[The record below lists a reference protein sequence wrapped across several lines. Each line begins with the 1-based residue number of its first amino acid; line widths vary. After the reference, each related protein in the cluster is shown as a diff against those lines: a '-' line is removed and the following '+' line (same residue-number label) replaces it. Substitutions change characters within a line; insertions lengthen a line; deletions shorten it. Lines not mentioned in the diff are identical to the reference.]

1 MEKLLIFL
9 VIAIVAIA
17 IVQIVRVY
25 ELASKVKGDKV
36 EETIT
41 KGENTLNGNLFILFM
56 IAFFGSIIW
65 MMIEYGDGGMGEAA
79 SDHGLEIDSL
89 LMLNWWIILPVF
101 FITNAL
107 LFIFVRIYLYDPNRK
122 SLYFA
127 HSNKLEMIWT
137 VVPSMALAVIIIF
150 GLKTWNAVMNP
161 EDKGTVIE
169 VYGQQFGWT
178 ARYSGTDNKLGR
190 ADYKL
195 ITNDNPLGIVSQEG
209 IDGSYVYLDKKIA
222 GVEAKL
228 TKNKIKVGNN
238 YEYLLPDAK
247 VKEMTDKLE
256 SLKRQKYRIK
266 GGIDKGL
273 ETSVFDMGN
282 NDILTKELHL
292 IKGETYT
299 FQFRSKDIIHS
310 AWFPHFRAQMN
321 CVPGMI
327 TNFTFTPNKTTEEVR
342 ADEFTIEHYKNIN
355 EIHNER
361 KRAIGE
367 AEEEVEFD
375 FVLMCNKI
383 CGASHYNMQM
393 KVIVETE
400 EEFKAWIES
409 QKQIDGN
416 TPKYWGTQSVVE
428 AK

>member
-1 MEKLLIFL
+1 MEKFLIFL
-9 VIAIVAIA
+9 VVAIVAIA

-25 ELASKVKGDKV
+25 ELASKIKGDKV
-36 EETIT
+36 EENIT
-41 KGENTLNGNLFILFM
+41 KSENKTNANLFIVFM
-56 IAFFGSIIW
+56 FALFGSIIW
-65 MMIEYGDGGMGEAA
+65 MIAVYGDGGMGVAA
-79 SDHGLEIDSL
+79 SEHGLEIDFL
-89 LMLNWWIILPVF
+89 LALNWWIILPVF
-101 FITNAL
+101 FITNTAL
-107 LFIFVRIYLYDPNRK
+107 FVFVRIYLYDENRR
-122 SLYFA
+122 SYYFV
-127 HSNKLEMIWT
+127 HSNKLEMVWT
-137 VVPSMALAVIIIF
+137 VLPSMALAVIIIF
-150 GLKTWNAVMNP
+150 GLETWNSVMNP
-161 EDKGTVIE
+161 TDKGTIIE

-178 ARYSGTDNKLGR
+178 ARYAGEDNKLGR

-195 ITNDNPLGIVSQEG
+195 ITNDNPLGVVTEKNIK
-209 IDGSYVYLDKKIA
+209 GSYAYLDSKIEGA
-222 GVEAKL
+222 EARL
-228 TKNKIKVGNN
+228 AENKVGN
-238 YEYLLPDAK
+238 EYILPEAK
-247 VKEMTDKLE
+247 IKEMTDKLE

-266 GGIDKGL
+266 GGIGKDL
-273 ETSVFDMGN
+273 DPSVFSVGN

-327 TNFTFTPNKTTEEVR
+327 TNFTFTPNKTTAEVR
-342 ADEFTIEHYKNIN
+342 AEEFTKKHYANIN
-355 EIHNER
+355 EKHNER

-367 AEEEVEFD
+367 EEEEVEFD

-409 QKQIDGN
+409 QKQIDGK
-416 TPKYWGTQSVVE
+416 TPKYWGKQSVAE
-428 AK
+428 TK

>member
-65 MMIEYGDGGMGEAA
+65 MMVVYGDGGMGEAA
-79 SDHGLEIDSL
+79 SEHGLEIDSL

-107 LFIFVRIYLYDPNRK
+107 LFVFVRMYLYDPNRR

-137 VVPSMALAVIIIF
+137 VFPSMALAVIIIF
-150 GLKTWNAVMNP
+150 GLKTWNSVMNP

-178 ARYSGTDNKLGR
+178 ARYSGEDNKLGR

-195 ITNDNPLGIVSQEG
+195 ITNDNPLGVVTEKNIE
-209 IDGSYVYLDKKIA
+209 GSYAYLDKKIA
-222 GVEAKL
+222 GVEEKLAK
-228 TKNKIKVGNN
+228 NKVGN
-238 YEYLLPDAK
+238 EYLLPDAK
-247 VKEMTDKLE
+247 VKELTDKLE

-266 GGIDKGL
+266 GGIDKDL
-273 ETSVFDMGN
+273 EASVFNMAN

-327 TNFTFTPNKTTEEVR
+327 TNFTFKPNKTTAEVR
-342 ADEFTIEHYKNIN
+342 ADDFTIEHYKDIN
-355 EIHNER
+355 EAHNER

-400 EEFKAWIES
+400 EEFKSWIES

-416 TPKYWGTQSVVE
+416 APKYWGTQSVAE
-428 AK
+428 KK

>member
-25 ELASKVKGDKV
+25 ELASKVKGGKV
-36 EETIT
+36 EETVT

-56 IAFFGSIIW
+56 VAFFGSIIW
-65 MMIEYGDGGMGEAA
+65 MMVVYGDGGMGEAA

-101 FITNAL
+101 FITNTL
-107 LFIFVRIYLYDPNRK
+107 LFVFVRMYLYDPNRR

-161 EDKGTVIE
+161 EDKGTLIE

-178 ARYSGTDNKLGR
+178 ARYSGEDNKLGR

-195 ITNDNPLGIVSQEG
+195 ITNDNPLGVVTQSNIE
-209 IDGSYVYLDKKIA
+209 GSYIYLDKKIVGIESRLA
-222 GVEAKL
+222 E
-228 TKNKIKVGNN
+228 NKIGE
-238 YEYLLPDAK
+238 EYLLPDSK

-266 GGIDKGL
+266 GGVDKDL
-273 ETSVFDMGN
+273 EASVFNMAE

-327 TNFTFTPNKTTEEVR
+327 TNFTFTPNKTTAEVR
-342 ADEFTIEHYKNIN
+342 ADEFTIDHYKEIN
-355 EIHNER
+355 EIHNKR

-367 AEEEVEFD
+367 EEEEVEFD

-409 QKQIDGN
+409 QKQVDGKA
-416 TPKYWGTQSVVE
+416 PKFWGTQSVAE
-428 AK
+428 TK

>member
-36 EETIT
+36 EETVT

-65 MMIEYGDGGMGEAA
+65 MMVVYGDGGMGEAA

-101 FITNAL
+101 FITNTL
-107 LFIFVRIYLYDPNRK
+107 LFVFVRMYLYDPNRR

-161 EDKGTVIE
+161 EDKGTIIE

-178 ARYSGTDNKLGR
+178 ARYSGEDNKLGR

-195 ITNDNPLGIVSQEG
+195 ITNDNPLGVVTQNNIEA
-209 IDGSYVYLDKKIA
+209 SYIYLDKKIQ
-222 GVEAKL
+222 GIESRLVE
-228 TKNKIKVGNN
+228 NKVRN
-238 YEYLLPDAK
+238 EYLLPDSK

-266 GGIDKGL
+266 GGIDKDL
-273 ETSVFDMGN
+273 EASVFNMAE

-327 TNFTFTPNKTTEEVR
+327 TNFTFTPNKTTAEVR
-342 ADEFTIEHYKNIN
+342 ADEFTIDHYKEIN
-355 EIHNER
+355 EVHNER

-367 AEEEVEFD
+367 EEEEVEFD

-383 CGASHYNMQM
+383 CGACHYNMQM

-409 QKQIDGN
+409 QKQVDGN
-416 TPKYWGTQSVVE
+416 TPKFWGTQSVAE
-428 AK
+428 TK

>member
-9 VIAIVAIA
+9 VIAIVAVA

-25 ELASKVKGDKV
+25 ELASKLKGDKV

-41 KGENTLNGNLFILFM
+41 KGENKLNGNLFILFM

-79 SDHGLEIDSL
+79 SEHGLQIDSL

-101 FITNAL
+101 FITNGL
-107 LFIFVRIYLYDPNRK
+107 LFVFVRMYLYDANRR

-127 HSNKLEMIWT
+127 HSNKLELIWT
-137 VVPSMALAVIIIF
+137 VVPAMALAVIVIF
-150 GLKTWNAVMNP
+150 GLKTWNEIMSP
-161 EDKGTVIE
+161 EDEGTIIE
-169 VYGQQFGWT
+169 IYGQQFGWT
-178 ARYSGTDNKLGR
+178 VRYSGEDNKLGR
-190 ADYKL
+190 ADYKM
-195 ITNDNPLGIVSQEG
+195 ITNDNPLGVITQAHVK
-209 IDGSYVYLDKKIA
+209 GS
-222 GVEAKL
+222 
-228 TKNKIKVGNN
+228 
-238 YEYLLPDAK
+238 YEYLDSKIASIETKLTENKIGEEYILPDGK
-247 VKEMTDKLE
+247 VEELTDKLE

-266 GGIDKGL
+266 GGIDKGI
-273 ETSVFDMGN
+273 ETSVFKTAE

-292 IKGETYT
+292 IKGKTYT

-342 ADEFTIEHYKNIN
+342 ADDFTIDHYKIIN
-355 EIHNER
+355 KAHNER
-361 KRAIGE
+361 KKALGE
-367 AEEEVEFD
+367 QEEEVEFD

-393 KVIVETE
+393 KVVVETE

-409 QKQIDGN
+409 QTQIDGN
-416 TPKYWGTQSVVE
+416 APKYWGSQSVVE

>member
-1 MEKLLIFL
+1 MVKLLIFL
-9 VIAIVAIA
+9 VIVIVAVA

-25 ELASKVKGDKV
+25 ELASKIKGDKV
-36 EETIT
+36 EETVT
-41 KGENTLNGNLFILFM
+41 KSENTFQGNLFILFM
-56 IAFFGSIIW
+56 ILFFGSIVW
-65 MMIEYGDGGMGEAA
+65 MMIEYGNGGMGEAA
-79 SDHGLEIDSL
+79 SVHGLEIDYL
-89 LMLNWWIILPVF
+89 LALNWWIILPAF
-101 FITNAL
+101 FITNTL
-107 LFIFVRIYLYDPNRK
+107 LFVFVRMYLYDANRRA
-122 SLYFA
+122 LYFS
-127 HSNKLEMIWT
+127 HSNKLELIWT
-137 VVPSMALAVIIIF
+137 VVPSISLAILIIF
-150 GLKTWNAVMNP
+150 GLKTWNETMNP
-161 EDKGTVIE
+161 EHEGTIIE
-169 VYGQQFGWT
+169 IYGQQFGWT
-178 ARYSGTDNKLGR
+178 ARYSGEDNKLGR

-195 ITNDNPLGIVSQEG
+195 ITNDNPLGVISQSH
-209 IDGSYVYLDKKIA
+209 IQGSYDYLDGKIA
-222 GVEAKL
+222 SVEAKL
-228 TKNKIKVGNN
+228 LENKVGE
-238 YEYLLPDAK
+238 EYILPDAK
-247 VKEMTDKLE
+247 VKELTDKLE

-266 GGIDKGL
+266 GGIDVGT
-273 ETSVFDMGN
+273 ETSVFKMAE

-327 TNFTFTPNKTTEEVR
+327 TNFTFTPTKTTVEVR
-342 ADEFTIEHYKNIN
+342 AEDFTIDHYKTIN
-355 EIHNER
+355 EAHNER
-361 KRAIGE
+361 KRALGE
-367 AEEEVEFD
+367 EEEEVEFD

-416 TPKYWGTQSVVE
+416 APKYWGTQSVVE

>member
-17 IVQIVRVY
+17 VVQIVRVY
-25 ELASKVKGDKV
+25 ELASKVKGGGV
-36 EETIT
+36 EETVT
-41 KGENTLNGNLFILFM
+41 KGENALNANLFILFM

-65 MMIEYGDGGMGEAA
+65 MMFVYGDGGLGEAA
-79 SDHGLEIDSL
+79 SVHGQEIDSL
-89 LMLNWWIILPVF
+89 LTLNWWIILPVF
-101 FITNAL
+101 FITNTL
-107 LFIFVRIYLYDPNRK
+107 LFVFVRMYLYNPNRR

-137 VVPSMALAVIIIF
+137 VFPSMALAVIIIF
-150 GLKTWNAVMNP
+150 GLKTWNSVMNP
-161 EDKGTVIE
+161 EEKGTIIE
-169 VYGQQFGWT
+169 IYAQQFGWT
-178 ARYSGTDNKLGR
+178 ARYAGEDNKLGR

-195 ITNDNPLGIVSQEG
+195 ITNDNPLGVISKEG
-209 IDGSYVYLDKKIA
+209 IEGSYAYLDKKIE
-222 GVEAKL
+222 GLESKL
-228 TKNKIKVGNN
+228 AENKVGD
-238 YEYLLPDAK
+238 EYLLPDAK
-247 VKEMTDKLE
+247 IKEMTDKLE

-266 GGIDKGL
+266 GGIDKGI
-273 ETSVFDMGN
+273 EPGVFEMAN

-327 TNFTFTPNKTTEEVR
+327 TNFTFTPNKTTLEVR
-342 ADEFTIEHYKNIN
+342 ADEFTKEHYKKIN
-355 EIHNER
+355 EFHNER
-361 KRAIGE
+361 MRNIGE
-367 AEEEVEFD
+367 PEEEVEFD

-409 QKQIDGN
+409 QKQIDGGA
-416 TPKYWGTQSVVE
+416 PKYWGSQTVAE

>member
-36 EETIT
+36 EETVT

-65 MMIEYGDGGMGEAA
+65 MMVVYGDGGMGEAA

-101 FITNAL
+101 FITNTL
-107 LFIFVRIYLYDPNRK
+107 LFVFVRMYLYDPNRR

-161 EDKGTVIE
+161 EDKGTIIE

-178 ARYSGTDNKLGR
+178 ARYSGEDNKLGR

-195 ITNDNPLGIVSQEG
+195 ITNDNPLGVVTQNNIE
-209 IDGSYVYLDKKIA
+209 GSYIYLDKKIEGIESRLA
-222 GVEAKL
+222 E
-228 TKNKIKVGNN
+228 NKVGN
-238 YEYLLPDAK
+238 EYLLPDSK

-266 GGIDKGL
+266 GGIDKDL
-273 ETSVFDMGN
+273 EASVFNMAE

-327 TNFTFTPNKTTEEVR
+327 TNFTFTPNKTTAEVR
-342 ADEFTIEHYKNIN
+342 ADEFTIDHYKEIN

-367 AEEEVEFD
+367 EEEEVEFD

-409 QKQIDGN
+409 QKQVDGN
-416 TPKYWGTQSVVE
+416 TPKFWGTQSVAE
-428 AK
+428 TK

>member
-36 EETIT
+36 EETVT

-65 MMIEYGDGGMGEAA
+65 MMVVYGDGGMGEAA

-101 FITNAL
+101 FITNTL
-107 LFIFVRIYLYDPNRK
+107 LFVFVRMYLYDPNRR

-161 EDKGTVIE
+161 EDKGTIIE

-178 ARYSGTDNKLGR
+178 ARYSGEDNKLGR

-195 ITNDNPLGIVSQEG
+195 ITNDNPLGVVTQNNIE
-209 IDGSYVYLDKKIA
+209 GSYIYLDKKIQ
-222 GVEAKL
+222 GIESRLVE
-228 TKNKIKVGNN
+228 NKVGN
-238 YEYLLPDAK
+238 EYLLPDSK

-266 GGIDKGL
+266 GGIDKDL
-273 ETSVFDMGN
+273 EASVFNMAE

-327 TNFTFTPNKTTEEVR
+327 TNFTFTPNKTTAEVR
-342 ADEFTIEHYKNIN
+342 ADEFTIDHYKEIN
-355 EIHNER
+355 EVHNER

-367 AEEEVEFD
+367 EEEEVEFD

-409 QKQIDGN
+409 QKQVDGN
-416 TPKYWGTQSVVE
+416 TPKFWGTQSVAE
-428 AK
+428 TK

>member
-17 IVQIVRVY
+17 VVQIVRVY

-36 EETIT
+36 EETVT

-65 MMIEYGDGGMGEAA
+65 MMVVYGDGGMGEAA
-79 SDHGLEIDSL
+79 SEHGLEIDSL
-89 LMLNWWIILPVF
+89 LTLNWWIILPVF
-101 FITNAL
+101 FITNTL
-107 LFIFVRIYLYDPNRK
+107 LFVFVRMYLYNPNRR

-137 VVPSMALAVIIIF
+137 VFPSMALAVIIIF

-161 EDKGTVIE
+161 AEKGTVIE
-169 VYGQQFGWT
+169 IYAQQFGWT
-178 ARYSGTDNKLGR
+178 ARYSGEDNKLGR

-195 ITNDNPLGIVSQEG
+195 ITNDNPLGVVSQAG
-209 IDGSYVYLDKKIA
+209 IEGSYVYLDKKIKNLEEKLSANKA
-222 GVEAKL
+222 GE
-228 TKNKIKVGNN
+228 
-238 YEYLLPDAK
+238 EYLLPDAK
-247 VKEMTDKLE
+247 ISEMTDKLE
-256 SLKRQKYRIK
+256 SLKRQKYRIE
-266 GGIDKGL
+266 GGIDKGI
-273 ETSVFDMGN
+273 EPGVFEMAN

-327 TNFTFTPNKTTEEVR
+327 TNFTFTPNKTTLEVR
-342 ADEFTIEHYKNIN
+342 ADEFTKEHYKTIN
-355 EIHNER
+355 EFHNER
-361 KRAIGE
+361 LREIGE

-393 KVIVETE
+393 KVVVETE
-400 EEFKAWIES
+400 EEFKAWIEE
-409 QKQIDGN
+409 QTQINGES
-416 TPKYWGTQSVVE
+416 PKFWGTQSVAE

>member
-17 IVQIVRVY
+17 VVQIVRVY
-25 ELASKVKGDKV
+25 ELASKLRGDKV

-41 KGENTLNGNLFILFM
+41 KGENTLNGNLFIVFM
-56 IAFFGSIIW
+56 IAFFGSLIW
-65 MMIEYGDGGMGEAA
+65 MMFEYGDGGLGQAA
-79 SDHGLEIDSL
+79 SVHGLEIDAL
-89 LMLNWWIILPVF
+89 LTLNWWIILPVF
-101 FITNAL
+101 FITNTL
-107 LFIFVRIYLYDPNRK
+107 LFVFVRMYLYNPNRK
-122 SLYFA
+122 ALYFA
-127 HSNKLEMIWT
+127 HSNKLELIWT
-137 VVPSMALAVIIIF
+137 VFPSLALAVIIIF
-150 GLKTWNAVMNP
+150 GLRTWNSIMFP
-161 EDKGTVIE
+161 EHKGTIIE

-178 ARYSGTDNKLGR
+178 ARYAGEDNKLGR

-195 ITNDNPLGIVSQEG
+195 ITNDNPLGVISDNAIQ
-209 IDGSYVYLDKKIA
+209 GSYEYLDKKIKNL
-222 GVEAKL
+222 EKKL
-228 TKNKIKVGNN
+228 SENKVGN
-238 YEYLLPDAK
+238 EYILPDSK
-247 VKEMTDKLE
+247 IEEMTDKLE
-256 SLKRQKYRIK
+256 SLKRQKYRIQ
-266 GGIDKGL
+266 GGIEKGL
-273 ETSVFDMGN
+273 EPNVANMGN

-327 TNFTFTPNKTTEEVR
+327 TNFTFTPNKTTLEVR
-342 ADEFTIEHYKNIN
+342 AEEFTKKHYKVIN
-355 EIHNER
+355 KFHNER
-361 KRAIGE
+361 LRNIGE
-367 AEEEVEFD
+367 PEEEVEFD

-400 EEFKAWIES
+400 EEFKTWIES

-416 TPKYWGTQSVVE
+416 TPKYWGTQSIAE
-428 AK
+428 SK